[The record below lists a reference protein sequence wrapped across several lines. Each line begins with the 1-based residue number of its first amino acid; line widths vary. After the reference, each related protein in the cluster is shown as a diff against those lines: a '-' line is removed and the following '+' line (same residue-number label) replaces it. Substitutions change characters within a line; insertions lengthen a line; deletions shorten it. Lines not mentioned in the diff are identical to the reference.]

1 MIGVGANKKSL
12 RSSESLDLKEKKKCM
27 KKIYLKPLM
36 KAVKIELELM
46 QFTSSEQETA
56 PVDPGKPKDPD
67 DAMSRKG
74 QAFSL
79 WDDE

>member
-1 MIGVGANKKSL
+1 
-12 RSSESLDLKEKKKCM
+12 
-27 KKIYLKPLM
+27 M

-56 PVDPGKPKDPD
+56 PVNPEKPKNPN

-74 QAFSL
+74 QGFSL